1 MVTVTNMT
9 KVRVLN
15 KQQAKSLKGKTD
27 TKKVSNLTDA
37 EIQKAALSDPDAPP
51 LTDYQLTQFKP
62 FMFLKRKL
70 GL

>member
-1 MVTVTNMT
+1 MT

-27 TKKVSNLTDA
+27 IKRVSNLSDSD
-37 EIQKAALSDPDAPP
+37 IQKAALSDPDAQP
-51 LTDYQLTQFKP
+51 LTDYQCTQFKP